1 MSQKWLLGIPVCQS
15 LCSEDP
21 SSSNF
26 CRSKTTGF
34 ESSLGIHRR
43 NLLLERATTLPPQ
56 KEKTVS
62 LCKTR
67 SPRSQSPLH
76 RSFLRRY
83 LDCAW
88 ARGKRSKRKWYI
100 DDSTEGRIAIRAYTL
115 HYQLTPH
122 AAGFSFCTR
131 TRKRWP
137 RRQISTCYNIASL
150 YCNYYRRVFTGV
162 R

>member
-15 LCSEDP
+15 LCGEDP

-26 CRSKTTGF
+26 WQSTTTHF
-34 ESSLGIHRR
+34 ESSLGIYRR
-43 NLLLERATTLPPQ
+43 NLLLERAAPFSPQ
-56 KEKTVS
+56 KEKAVS

-76 RSFLRRY
+76 RSPLRRY

-88 ARGKRSKRKWYI
+88 AKSKGKWYI
-100 DDSTEGRIAIRAYTL
+100 EDSMEGRIAIRTYIL

-137 RRQISTCYNIASL
+137 CRQISSCHNIASV